1 MRFLRSIALC
11 ALALCASAI
20 MTMPVAAS
28 VPIDPGIHV
37 MAPIKAD
44 YPAPA
49 IATVDRAALT
59 CEAPTGT
66 FRVFTRSFQR
76 ADSLHLAST
85 DGSRSSFLDLRR
97 RC

>member
-1 MRFLRSIALC
+1 MRFLQSLALC

-37 MAPIKAD
+37 MTPTRAD
-44 YPAPA
+44 YPAPTIA
-49 IATVDRAALT
+49 IVDRAALT
-59 CEAPTGT
+59 CEAPAGT

-76 ADSLHLAST
+76 ADSLHLAPT